1 MLTACIWHHN
11 LFPFLYISLC
21 SLETHTLGRGSLM
34 SHLDLQ
40 SVIPHNSA
48 TCRSE
53 LSTYEKH
60 MIYNAEEAQIQRE
73 EQ

>member
-53 LSTYEKH
+53 LSRGKWNWSSCSLTASSQ
-60 MIYNAEEAQIQRE
+60 MAL
-73 EQ
+73 